1 MLQFS
6 VSIEGTHGLTWSLWR
21 QLMHEVEELGFA
33 GLYLTD
39 HFPHGQAE
47 IELIV
52 GLTYLATQ
60 TKRLHFS
67 SLVSPLSIR
76 DPRILVRQAVALHE
90 LSGGRMILGLGTGWT
105 EQEHQRWGYD
115 LGSKATRVARFEEG
129 LQVITSLLRSEEPV
143 TFAGRFFQLQ
153 NAQLPQRPGSLP
165 LLIGGNGPQ
174 RVMPLVARYANIWNA
189 NNLSA
194 ATFKARST
202 QLDDLLHQVGRQ
214 PSDVK
219 RTAFLPVF
227 CGRNEDEIKQRLG
240 ALYKSLPHL
249 AALPLQE
256 QLAQMEQIF
265 TPIFERAGASYSV
278 IVATPEEAIARLRPY
293 ADAGVEE
300 LIIQWNNAND
310 LEGLRLIAQE
320 VMPHFQP

>member
-6 VSIEGTHGLTWSLWR
+6 VSIDGTHGLTWSLWR
-21 QLMHEVEELGFA
+21 QLMNAVEELGFA

-47 IELIV
+47 LELIV

-76 DPRILVRQAVALHE
+76 DPRILVRQAGALHE

-129 LQVITSLLRSEEPV
+129 LQVITSLLRSAEPV

-165 LLIGGNGPQ
+165 ILIGGNGPQ
-174 RVMPLVARYANIWNA
+174 RVLPLVARYANIWNA

-194 ATFKARST
+194 TTFKERSAL
-202 QLDDLLHQVGRQ
+202 LDDLLQQAGRQ
-214 PSDVK
+214 PGDVK
-219 RTAFLPVF
+219 RTAFLPVL

-240 ALYKSLPHL
+240 GVYKSIPHL
-249 AALPLQE
+249 AALPLKE
-256 QLAQMEQIF
+256 QLEQMEQIF

-278 IVATPEEAIARLRPY
+278 IVGTPEEALARLRPY
-293 ADAGVEE
+293 AAAGVEE
-300 LIIQWNNAND
+300 LIIQWNNADD

-320 VMPHFQP
+320 IMPHFT

>member
-6 VSIEGTHGLTWSLWR
+6 VAIEGTHGLTWSLWR
-21 QLMHEVEELGFA
+21 QLMNEVEELGFA

-39 HFPHGQAE
+39 HFPHVQAE
-47 IELIV
+47 VELIV

-129 LQVITSLLRSEEPV
+129 LQVITSLLRSKEPV
-143 TFAGRFFQLQ
+143 TFAGRFFQVQ
-153 NAQLPQRPGSLP
+153 NAQLPQRPDCLP
-165 LLIGGNGPQ
+165 ILIGGNGPQ
-174 RVMPLVARYANIWNA
+174 RIMPLVARYASIWNA

-194 ATFKARST
+194 ATFKERST
-202 QLDDLLHQVGRQ
+202 QLDDLLRQAGRQ

-256 QLAQMEQIF
+256 QLSQMEQIF
-265 TPIFERAGASYSV
+265 TPIFEKAGASYSLL
-278 IVATPEEAIARLRPY
+278 IGTPDEAITRLHAY
-293 ADAGVEE
+293 ADAGAEE
-300 LIIQWNNAND
+300 LIIQWSDAND

-320 VMPHFQP
+320 VMPHFK

>member
-21 QLMHEVEELGFA
+21 QLMNRVEELGFA

-39 HFPHGQAE
+39 HFPHGQTE
-47 IELIV
+47 VELIV

-76 DPRILVRQAVALHE
+76 DPRILVRQAIALHE

-105 EQEHQRWGYD
+105 EQEHQRWGYE
-115 LGSKATRVARFEEG
+115 LGSKATRVSRFEEG
-129 LQVITSLLRSEEPV
+129 LQVITSLLRCEEPV
-143 TFAGRFFQLQ
+143 TFSGRFFQLQ
-153 NAQLPQRPGSLP
+153 GAQLPQRPASLP
-165 LLIGGNGPQ
+165 ILIGGNGPQ
-174 RVMPLVARYANIWNA
+174 RVIPLVARYADIWNA

-194 ATFKARST
+194 ATYKERSAL
-202 QLDDLLHQVGRQ
+202 LDDLLRQAGRR

-219 RTAFLPVF
+219 RTAFLPVL
-227 CGRNEDEIKQRLG
+227 CGRNENEIKQRLG
-240 ALYKSLPHL
+240 GVYKSIPHL

-256 QLAQMEQIF
+256 QLSQMEQIF
-265 TPIFERAGASYSV
+265 TPIFERAGASYSA
-278 IVATPEEAIARLRPY
+278 IVGTPDEAISRLRAY
-293 ADAGVEE
+293 ADAGAEE
-300 LIIQWNNAND
+300 LIIQWSDAND
-310 LEGLRLIAQE
+310 IEGLRLIAQE
-320 VMPHFQP
+320 VMPHFA

>member
-21 QLMHEVEELGFA
+21 QLIHKVEELGFA

-47 IELIV
+47 LELIV

-67 SLVSPLSIR
+67 PLVSPLSIR

-90 LSGGRMILGLGTGWT
+90 LSGGRMILGLGAGWA
-105 EQEHQRWGYD
+105 EQEHQRWGYA
-115 LGSKATRVARFEEG
+115 LGSKATRAARFAEG

-143 TFAGRFFQLQ
+143 TFAGRFFHLQ
-153 NAQLPQRPGSLP
+153 DAQLPQRPGNLP
-165 LLIGGNGPQ
+165 ILIGGNGPQ
-174 RVMPLVARYANIWNA
+174 RVMPLVARYADIWNA

-194 ATFKARST
+194 TTFKERSAL
-202 QLDDLLHQVGRQ
+202 LDELLRQAGRQ
-214 PSDVK
+214 PGDVK
-219 RTAFLPVF
+219 RTAFLPVL

-240 ALYKSLPHL
+240 GIYKSIPHL

-256 QLAQMEQIF
+256 QLSQMEQIF
-265 TPIFERAGASYSV
+265 TPIFERAGASYNV
-278 IVATPEEAIARLRPY
+278 IVGTPEEAIARLRPY

-320 VMPHFQP
+320 IMPHFN

>member
-1 MLQFS
+1 M
-6 VSIEGTHGLTWSLWR
+6 
-21 QLMHEVEELGFA
+21 
-33 GLYLTD
+33 
-39 HFPHGQAE
+39 
-47 IELIV
+47 
-52 GLTYLATQ
+52 
-60 TKRLHFS
+60 
-67 SLVSPLSIR
+67 
-76 DPRILVRQAVALHE
+76 
-90 LSGGRMILGLGTGWT
+90 
-105 EQEHQRWGYD
+105 
-115 LGSKATRVARFEEG
+115 
-129 LQVITSLLRSEEPV
+129 

-153 NAQLPQRPGSLP
+153 GAQLPQRPGSLP
-165 LLIGGNGPQ
+165 ILIGGNGPQ

-194 ATFKARST
+194 ATFKERST
-202 QLDDLLHQVGRQ
+202 QLDDLLRQAGRQ

-219 RTAFLPVF
+219 RTAFLPVL
-227 CGRNEDEIKQRLG
+227 CGRNKDEIKQRLG
-240 ALYKSLPHL
+240 GVYKSIPHL

-278 IVATPEEAIARLRPY
+278 IVGTPEEAIARLRPY

-320 VMPHFQP
+320 IMPHFN

>member
-1 MLQFS
+1 MVQFS
-6 VSIEGTHGLTWSLWR
+6 VSIEGTHGLTWSLWQ

-47 IELIV
+47 MELIV
-52 GLTYLATQ
+52 GLTYLAMQ

-143 TFAGRFFQLQ
+143 TLVGRFFQLQ
-153 NAQLPQRPGSLP
+153 EAQLPQRPSNLP
-165 LLIGGNGPQ
+165 ILIGGNGPQ
-174 RVMPLVARYANIWNA
+174 RLMPLVAQYADIWNA
-189 NNLSA
+189 NAVSVV
-194 ATFKARST
+194 TFKKRSAL
-202 QLDDLLHQVGRQ
+202 LDDLLRQIGRQ
-214 PSDVK
+214 PGDVK
-219 RTAFLPVF
+219 RTLFLPVLS
-227 CGRNEDEIKQRLG
+227 GRSDDEIKQRLG
-240 ALYKSLPHL
+240 WLYKGMPQLASLPL
-249 AALPLQE
+249 KE
-256 QLAQMEQIF
+256 QLHQIEQIF
-265 TPIFERAGASYSV
+265 TPILTQAGAEYCP
-278 IVATPEEAIARLRPY
+278 IVGTPDEAIEHIRLY

-300 LIIQWNNAND
+300 LIIQWPDAND
-310 LEGLRLIAQE
+310 IEGLRLIAKE
-320 VMPHFQP
+320 IIPHFN

>member
-6 VSIEGTHGLTWSLWR
+6 VSIESTHGLTWSLWR

-47 IELIV
+47 VELIV

-60 TKRLHFS
+60 TKRLYFS
-67 SLVSPLSIR
+67 PLVSPLSIR

-90 LSGGRMILGLGTGWT
+90 LSGGRMILGVGTGWT

-129 LQVITSLLRSEEPV
+129 LQVITSLLRSEESV
-143 TFAGRFFQLQ
+143 NFAGRFFQVQ
-153 NAQLPQRPGSLP
+153 NAQLPQRPERLP
-165 LLIGGNGPQ
+165 ILIGGNGPQ
-174 RVMPLVARYANIWNA
+174 RVLPLVARYADIWNA
-189 NNLSA
+189 NNLSV
-194 ATFKARST
+194 ATFKERSNL
-202 QLDDLLHQVGRQ
+202 LDDLLRQIGRR
-214 PSDVK
+214 PSEVK

-227 CGRNEDEIKQRLG
+227 CGRNEEEIKQRLG

-256 QLAQMEQIF
+256 QLSQMEQIF
-265 TPIFERAGASYSV
+265 TPIFEKAGASYSLV
-278 IVATPEEAIARLRPY
+278 IGTPDEAIARLRAY
-293 ADAGVEE
+293 ADAGAEE
-300 LIIQWNNAND
+300 LIIQWSDAND
-310 LEGLRLIAQE
+310 LAGLRLIAQE
-320 VMPHFQP
+320 VMPHFK

>member
-1 MLQFS
+1 MVQFS
-6 VSIEGTHGLTWSLWR
+6 VSIEGTHGLTWSRWR
-21 QLMHEVEELGFA
+21 QLMHAVEELGFA

-47 IELIV
+47 VELIV

-115 LGSKATRVARFEEG
+115 LGSKATRVTRFEEG
-129 LQVITSLLRSEEPV
+129 LQVITSLLHSAEPV
-143 TFAGRFFQLQ
+143 TFRGHFFQLQ
-153 NAQLPQRPGSLP
+153 NAQLPQRPGNLP
-165 LLIGGNGPQ
+165 ILIGGNGPQ
-174 RVMPLVARYANIWNA
+174 RVLPLVARYANIWNA

-194 ATFKARST
+194 TIFKERSAL
-202 QLDDLLHQVGRQ
+202 LDELLRQVGRQ
-214 PSDVK
+214 PGDVK
-219 RTAFLPVF
+219 RTAFLPVL

-240 ALYKSLPHL
+240 GVYKSIPHL
-249 AALPLQE
+249 AALPLKE
-256 QLAQMEQIF
+256 QLDQMEQIF

-278 IVATPEEAIARLRPY
+278 IVGTPEEALARLRPY

-300 LIIQWNNAND
+300 LIIQWNNADD

-320 VMPHFQP
+320 IMPHFT